1 MASFAQLNSD
11 NHVINVIKIPNDG
24 DILDGSG
31 KESEALGIAKCKSL
45 FGLDTNWKQTWFG
58 DPPKA
63 RFRAAVPDGE
73 YIPAHDVYT
82 KRKPYNSWVLNTTT
96 YEWEPPTAEPTRIT
110 ATPEE
115 WVWDESSTSWVKKDI
130 SKPETPEN
138 VEPGTYIW
146 NTTSGCWVWTPD

>member
-11 NHVINVIKIPNDG
+11 NHVINIVKIANDG

-73 YIPAHDVYT
+73 YIPEHDVFT

-96 YEWEPPTAEPTRIT
+96 YEWEPPTAEPARIME
-110 ATPEE
+110 TPEE

-138 VEPGTYIW
+138 AEPGTYIW
-146 NTTSGCWVWTPD
+146 NTTSGCWVWTLD

>member
-24 DILDGSG
+24 DILDSEGN
-31 KESEALGIAKCKSL
+31 ENEALGISKCKSL
-45 FGLDTNWKQTWFG
+45 FGLDTNWKQTWYG
-58 DPPKA
+58 DPTKA
-63 RFRAAVPDGE
+63 RFRGAIVDGE

-96 YEWEPPTAEPTRIT
+96 YEWESPTAQPARIT

-115 WVWDESSTSWVKKDI
+115 WIWDESSTSWIKQDI
-130 SKPETPEN
+130 PQPETEG
-138 VEPGTYIW
+138 GTWTWDSTNGSWKW
-146 NTTSGCWVWTPD
+146 NPDSSE